1 MKQGI
6 VIQGPTDFY
15 KEMADHYSK
24 YDKVVWATWNDE
36 SALRL
41 DYIKS
46 KGIEVVLV
54 EKPEVLGYMNVNMQV
69 KSTFAGLE
77 YLQEANCCVPYSE
90 KVDEVLKV
98 RSDTIITNLD
108 KLLPKLKG
116 NYMSFMATCK
126 TGVRKDLAYDL
137 VYYHDSH
144 DYPADN
150 VVYGKMG
157 DMLAMFDFQIDELMP
172 IPPEALIT
180 WNYMT
185 SKNLTFHLS
194 YKNMINEG
202 ITFFL
207 KDCLDENVEV
217 NWLKRK
223 VNLVDWY
230 KDKTV
235 YEW

>member
-6 VIQGPTDFY
+6 IIQGPTEYY
-15 KEMADHYSK
+15 KELADYYSK
-24 YDKVVWATWNDE
+24 FENVVWATWNDE
-36 SALRL
+36 SIARL
-41 DYIKS
+41 DYIRS

-54 EKPEVLGYMNVNMQV
+54 SKPEVPGYINVNMQV
-69 KSTFAGLE
+69 KSSFAGVSYLE
-77 YLQEANCCVPYSE
+77 G

-108 KLLPKLKG
+108 KLLPRLK
-116 NYMSFMATCK
+116 NRQLAFMATCK
-126 TGVRKDLAYDL
+126 IGVRKDLAYDL

-150 VVYGKMG
+150 VIYGKIEDLKM
-157 DMLAMFDFQIDELMP
+157 MFDFQIDEILP

-180 WNYMT
+180 WNYMANKGIEFKLDYQT
-185 SKNLTFHLS
+185 
-194 YKNMINEG
+194 MIDGG
-202 ITFFL
+202 ISFFL
-207 KDCLDENVEV
+207 QDCLDKNVKI
-217 NWLKRK
+217 NWLKRG

-235 YEW
+235 YDW